1 MRSAW
6 ILGVALWAP
15 GFRDAAAWLSGA
27 QERSVVAPPA
37 EVLPPMLRRRASF
50 LARLTGEVAAQAA
63 REARAD
69 LAAVPVVFGSAHG
82 EVATA
87 VEMMR
92 SFREGEGLPSPTR
105 FHNSVH
111 NAAAAYLSIA
121 AGSHG
126 FSTAIAAGKET
137 PAAALVEAG
146 ALLAERGGEVL
157 VVLADEPAPEPFTA
171 AADHPP
177 AGLALLLSAEPR
189 AGARARLSG
198 LRRTAGVSPEVPG
211 ALGRHPCS
219 GAFALVA
226 AVAGGVRGA
235 VPIAPGW
242 IVEVDQP

>member
-1 MRSAW
+1 VRSAW

-121 AGSHG
+121 A
-126 FSTAIAAGKET
+126 
-137 PAAALVEAG
+137 ALVEAG